1 MKNSMLN
8 FTPAFVGSTHTNVST
23 ITVGWDSSAVY
34 NLCRKSATFVG
45 QFKDFVRAA
54 YDSYLDKETDLTAF
68 HLYRIA
74 AQHRDQFLNKCDDYD
89 SVFTTDMIA
98 KLTHIHFL
106 GEMLGE
112 SAFDR
117 LTELVKVEH
126 DWDDDGAKQ
135 MSISSLSLF
144 HKFSRRSEIA
154 PCDLG
159 VFLGFEGE
167 ILINWHMHD
176 GKLIDIAF
184 RDDQIEIYT
193 DDGEDFYSPD
203 DSALYE
209 YIERIK

>member
-8 FTPAFVGSTHTNVST
+8 FTPAFAGSTRTSVST
-23 ITVGWDSSAVY
+23 ISLGWDSSAVY
-34 NLCRKSATFVG
+34 DFCRKSATFVG

-74 AQHRDQFLNKCDDYD
+74 AQHRDQFASKCQDYD

-106 GEMLGE
+106 GEMLG
-112 SAFDR
+112 SLAFDR
-117 LTELVKVEH
+117 LSELVKVEH
-126 DWDDDGAKQ
+126 NWDDDGAKQ

-144 HKFSRRSEIA
+144 HKIVLKSEIS
-154 PCDLG
+154 PKDLG
-159 VFLGFEGE
+159 IFLGFDGE

-176 GKLIDIAF
+176 GQLIDIAF
-184 RDDQIEIYT
+184 RDEQIEIYT
-193 DDGEDFYSPD
+193 DHDEETYSPHD
-203 DSALYE
+203 QDLYAF
-209 YIERIK
+209 IERVK